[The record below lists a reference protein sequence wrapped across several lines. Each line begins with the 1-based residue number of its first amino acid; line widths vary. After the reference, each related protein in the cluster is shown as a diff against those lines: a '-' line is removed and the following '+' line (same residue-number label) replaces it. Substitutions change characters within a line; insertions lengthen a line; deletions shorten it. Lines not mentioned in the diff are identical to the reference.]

1 MRYNKNKSI
10 VQQFTMMITCPYDQ
24 KQRKTEIDYIDS
36 DVSECELC
44 GEHGHVDIHVK
55 CSCGS
60 KHTIELK
67 DW

>member
-1 MRYNKNKSI
+1 
-10 VQQFTMMITCPYDQ
+10 MMITCPYDQ